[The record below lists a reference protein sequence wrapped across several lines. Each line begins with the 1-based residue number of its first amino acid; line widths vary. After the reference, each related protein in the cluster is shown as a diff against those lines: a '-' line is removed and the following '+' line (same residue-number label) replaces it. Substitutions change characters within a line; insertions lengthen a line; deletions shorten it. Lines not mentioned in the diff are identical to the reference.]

1 MAIVS
6 NCPGL
11 SEDVVG
17 VINKA
22 GQADGR
28 AKIFGDAVAAAHGDL
43 TQLVV
48 EVAGGSPSDVAD
60 FQRLHP
66 EAVPILFGAA
76 SAVAAGDA
84 KLTLTLVD
92 DGPVVSVVQDSG
104 TITVAVH
111 IVRDPA
117 HD

>member
-11 SEDVVG
+11 SKDVVDQ
-17 VINKA
+17 INDAGKA
-22 GQADGR
+22 DDR
-28 AKIFGDAVAAAHGDL
+28 AHVFGAAVEKAHGDL
-43 TQLVV
+43 PALVAAL
-48 EVAGGSPSDVAD
+48 AGGSPSDVAD

-66 EAVPILFGAA
+66 EAVPTLFGVA
-76 SAVAAGDA
+76 SAVAAGHA
-84 KLTLTLVD
+84 TLALTLVD
-92 DGPVVSVVQDSG
+92 DGPVLSVVQDADA
-104 TITVAVH
+104 IRVAVH